1 MLNQHQKHILA
12 VAILTV
18 AAYSLP
24 QVKEVFAETNT
35 NAIACPAGYTCRP
48 IESQP
53 VGCPAGYICS
63 KIETR
68 TVNPSFKIEDTTSGK
83 EEIKSSVT
91 KLEPKYCYTFNFDL
105 DPRNMDT
112 GVSIEK
118 DSGIALFNLQTLLE
132 DKENID
138 VNNSEREFKN
148 PIFGNSTKDAVKK
161 FQRQNGIP
169 ATGFV
174 GPMTRARLNKL
185 YGCNNGIGNVKP
197 LGVPAGADANVGPKL
212 PPTPPVSEK
221 TLYYA
226 NANITDV
233 KIINKASGV
242 QVTENTSVTKGETYT
257 ISWNASGVPESARF
271 TLIFQSP
278 SNPNIYGVLRTGN
291 IDATKRSYDWK
302 VEDYML
308 TNTDLR
314 IGIEMGNV
322 RVFSP
327 SFKIIAPTVLNQSS
341 VQNTTQ
347 GSVTGTNA
355 QPAVVV
361 APGIKSIY
369 PASGAPGTK
378 VTLTLNNPKKSQVN
392 LGDFNFGSYG
402 FVNYTNSNNE
412 VITFTV
418 PNDAKTGYYD
428 VIWWGDDVYTVKF
441 NVISQTAPVSK
452 NTGWHY
458 VASVFDSVITLA
470 SLVM

>member
-24 QVKEVFAETNT
+24 QVKDVFAETNT
-35 NAIACPAGYTCRP
+35 GALVCPSGYICRPMVEQPAGC
-48 IESQP
+48 P
-53 VGCPAGYICS
+53 VGYICS
-63 KIETR
+63 KFETKS
-68 TVNPSFKIEDTTSGK
+68 VSPSFKIEDTTSGK
-83 EEIKSSVT
+83 EEVKSSVSSIDQ
-91 KLEPKYCYTFNFDL
+91 KKYCYTFNYDL
-105 DPRNMDT
+105 DPRNLSN

-118 DSGIALFNLQTLLE
+118 DSGVALFNLQTLLE

-138 VNNSEREFKN
+138 INNSERELAN
-148 PIFGNSTKDAVKK
+148 PVFGESTKLAVKE
-161 FQRQNGIP
+161 FQRKNGIP
-169 ATGFV
+169 TTGYV
-174 GPMTRARLNKL
+174 GPMTRARLNKV
-185 YGCNNGIGNVKP
+185 YGCNNMNNYKP
-197 LGVPAGADANVGPKL
+197 LIIPAGANSNVGPKPL
-212 PPTPPVSEK
+212 PTPPVAEK

-233 KIINKASGV
+233 KIVNKTSGV

-278 SNPNIYGVLRTGN
+278 SNPNIYGVLRTGY

-314 IGIEMGNV
+314 IGIEVGNV
-322 RVFSP
+322 RAFSP
-327 SFKIIAPTVLNQSS
+327 SFKVIAGAVTNQPVTNQTN
-341 VQNTTQ
+341 VQTGVQTQ
-347 GSVTGTNA
+347 PS
-355 QPAVVV
+355 AVVV

-369 PASGAPGTK
+369 PSSGTPGTK
-378 VTLTLNNPKKSQVN
+378 VTLTLNNPKKSSVS

-402 FVNYTNSNNE
+402 LTNFTNSNNE

-418 PNDAKTGYYD
+418 PIDAKSGYYD
-428 VIWWGDDVYTVKF
+428 VIWWGDDAYVVKF
-441 NVISQTAPVSK
+441 NVILQTAPVSK
-452 NTGWHY
+452 VTGWHY

-470 SLVM
+470 SFIM